1 MLAYDFIRTQGD
13 IFDLIPLSR
22 SECDVTS
29 FESIMQA
36 ISYHE
41 PDILLN
47 CAAYTAVDDA
57 EDIGMKSCFD
67 INTLGSY
74 NLARATSVFG
84 VDFIN
89 ISTDYVFDG
98 KNPAWY
104 QVDDACNPVG
114 VYGMSKYLWETLIK
128 KENSQAIIIRT
139 SWLYGGNVYG
149 GEQRVFKNFV
159 NTMLRLSETKTELKV
174 VSDQHGIP
182 TYCGDLSIAIAQ
194 VIQNMEE
201 EDYFWQIFHFSNSSK
216 EGSITWADFAREIF
230 EISWKIVSVMNCSSD
245 EYVTKAKRPEW
256 SILKNDSKIVLSD
269 WKMGFRNYLQG
280 K

>member
-98 KNPAWY
+98 KNPA
-104 QVDDACNPVG
+104 
-114 VYGMSKYLWETLIK
+114 
-128 KENSQAIIIRT
+128 
-139 SWLYGGNVYG
+139 
-149 GEQRVFKNFV
+149 
-159 NTMLRLSETKTELKV
+159 
-174 VSDQHGIP
+174 
-182 TYCGDLSIAIAQ
+182 
-194 VIQNMEE
+194 
-201 EDYFWQIFHFSNSSK
+201 
-216 EGSITWADFAREIF
+216 
-230 EISWKIVSVMNCSSD
+230 
-245 EYVTKAKRPEW
+245 
-256 SILKNDSKIVLSD
+256 
-269 WKMGFRNYLQG
+269 
-280 K
+280 